1 MNKEQIRRYTKFIV
15 ELTTLSQKYQIYI
28 QGCGCC
34 GSPWLFDDKE
44 KECIEDNLKYIND
57 GGVESYETDD

>member
-1 MNKEQIRRYTKFIV
+1 MNKEQIRRYTKFLV

-34 GSPWLFDDKE
+34 GSPWLYDDKE
-44 KECIEDNLKYIND
+44 QESIGDNLMYTED
-57 GGVESYETDD
+57 GGVGSYVTDD

>member
-1 MNKEQIRRYTKFIV
+1 MNKEQIRRYTKFLV

-34 GSPWLFDDKE
+34 GSPWLYDDKE
-44 KECIEDNLKYIND
+44 QENIGDNLMYTED
-57 GGVESYETDD
+57 GGVGSYVTDD

>member
-15 ELTTLSQKYQIYI
+15 ELTTLSQKYEIYI

-34 GSPWLFDDKE
+34 GSPWLYDDKE
-44 KECIEDNLKYIND
+44 QENIGDNLMYTED
-57 GGVESYETDD
+57 GGVGSYVTDD

>member
-1 MNKEQIRRYTKFIV
+1 MNKEQIRRYTKFLV

-34 GSPWLFDDKE
+34 GSPWLYDDKE
-44 KECIEDNLKYIND
+44 QENIGDNLMYTED
-57 GGVESYETDD
+57 GGVGRYVTDD